1 LIVKLKLPPTPEQ
14 FRALR
19 RTQLADRDALN
30 FVSRFAFAH
39 GKQSSTIALQEKT
52 RLGGSL
58 TVRVDAYTFSQAL
71 PRCGHTAEGNR
82 PDKGLLFICQVCHL
96 VPHADLIEA
105 RNIVLRTMLARQD
118 WVSRGLLPERPDVSD
133 AEAKAARRHR
143 YAEWRWSPDRS
154 PDTSLAP
161 EGRGI

>member
-1 LIVKLKLPPTPEQ
+1 MITSLIVKLKLPPTPEQ

-39 GKQSSTIALQEKT
+39 GKQSSTIA
-52 RLGGSL
+52 
-58 TVRVDAYTFSQAL
+58 
-71 PRCGHTAEGNR
+71 
-82 PDKGLLFICQVCHL
+82 
-96 VPHADLIEA
+96 
-105 RNIVLRTMLARQD
+105 MLARQD

-143 YAEWRWSPDRS
+143 YAEWRWSPDR
-154 PDTSLAP
+154 
-161 EGRGI
+161 